1 VTFTDEP
8 GGAAKGSAT
17 PVASAT
23 QLASPEAF
31 LIPVTLADMPP
42 ASIVALSDTQVDLE
56 AAGDGSESDPGRVL
70 MFGRYVGQ
78 ISARIE
84 RAWIK
89 PRAPI
94 AEGQFACRARILQ
107 NTDGGVQEIELEGCN
122 GDPAWQLSLVHAI
135 QSASPL
141 PAPPDPSVFART
153 LRIPFKADPFV
164 TGGSPDGFESESRTA
179 RN

>member
-1 VTFTDEP
+1 M
-8 GGAAKGSAT
+8 
-17 PVASAT
+17 
-23 QLASPEAF
+23 F
-31 LIPVTLADMPP
+31 LIPIAVADMPP
-42 ASIVALSDTQVDLE
+42 ASTAALSDTQADLE
-56 AAGDGSESDPGRVL
+56 AARDGGESDPGRVVML
-70 MFGRYVGQ
+70 GRYIGQ

-107 NTDGGVQEIELEGCN
+107 NTDGAVQEIELEGCN
-122 GDPAWQLSLVHAI
+122 GNSAWQISLVRAI